1 ETPPIVDA
9 RQNRTDSVAVNHSTA
24 LTTAAVLVRR
34 RKRWHSADRRCADQ
48 RERTVDVAAS
58 KFDNGRCKPLM
69 CLSVLDL
76 HVRSHIVDEALI
88 QALPKVEE
96 NTGEDAKYLRYT
108 IGGLGRLTKENGTSE
123 NPSCSTPRGILI
135 VVYRERTED
144 VNIMSFVFEFIVP
157 DFNRAAVVL
166 CQRGSRVQFGDCF
179 AGHCGPCQTSTP
191 TELSSIYRFASY
203 PWPAEVLTFLVPRTA
218 APVRGGSAPLWP
230 PRPSQL
236 PEDEPTL
243 ARRTQALIQATQ
255 QSHDCVPL
263 HASLYMPHVACRND
277 AAITTATAAAS
288 DHGGGTTALSADG
301 TCRGLRVYPSSLEIS
316 TLTGES
322 SASERGALRDRVAV
336 QASVPGATWRQTL
349 WPRGRRGRVT
359 EVADGPWPQGLAR
372 FIFYQRRQ
380 PSQFEQRHAGHL
392 SGPQNPLDP
401 LRLPCETGPHSAS
414 QPIGYQARSKRPRS
428 QQEASLS
435 SGIGRSVT
443 VGKRHGSCELLSGAA
458 LAQPPHNLPG
468 AAGGLA
474 SSGHRTGVGAGVG
487 VRTTARQL
495 DRERTDVQKAGG
507 RFATLH
513 SHPKRTASSDRAK
526 ALANPPPP
534 WEASPVG
541 LLSDQFQR
549 SSRRRSIQNLSQGSS
564 LLQRTERQQRENQ
577 TNRFCSTA
585 VGSAGGA
592 IASGRFRELPVELEA
607 ALSALGSSAVPSP
620 PRPAPFSAMT
630 VTLSDPPPPAAQTG
644 DLQRE
649 QRQSPSS
656 QVSQTGEVLRPLQT
670 RQHAQLDHE
679 TVALQSSQL
688 LRVRAAEFYRAN
700 GLAGAEPSGGVGGH
714 ARLFKS
720 GSMSHL
726 NNNNNNNN
734 SPSISNNNNKTSS
747 NSVLANNNNSLQ
759 HNNNAQQQHGKLGQV
774 ASVPTAGASFGHPD
788 FRASYGMGHHQRRVT
803 SGGGGALGGSMAPA
817 HNTHYHSQLSGGR
830 EGRTDPAPERPQRT
844 HSERQPAKPMAMP
857 LLERKRQQ
865 QQQPSATHAHLPLS
879 AQAANGHQHHHGG
892 HRTAGLHRSNSS
904 LDLEQHLALG
914 GGMAAPGG
922 GGLQTRLVAPRKSR
936 ISPSASEKNVN
947 LSLEEYAMGVGA
959 AGGSGGRRRDYGSAS
974 SLDVLGTTGD
984 SFFAMLREYR
994 GVHGVNGSAADAAA
1008 KRASA
1013 VPAIP
1018 LDQRSAGPAK
1028 IQEYLRGK
1036 LTGSAAL
1043 AATANQYAA
1052 PGVTVVNLEHQ
1063 TSGGA
1068 PESQNQS
1075 SPGALDAHPTATDSP
1090 KLRSKFQ
1097 RLLLSTGDKHTK
1109 SKEKSKDSGGSH
1121 GISTPSGSS
1130 ESSGGSGPGGN
1141 APGAGS
1147 AGSKKKLVK
1156 AAKSEDWSNRED
1168 ETAAG
1173 GGSGAAQQG
1182 CSGAQSAA
1190 LDSSRLEDR
1199 LRKKLFAHYDCQ
1211 SLTANLTLAS
1221 RLRNV
1226 LAKRRNTTTGAS
1238 AASQL
1243 GDNCEGGDG
1252 DTGDGRFNELV
1263 HNCPFFRNEL
1273 GGEEERQL
1281 ALNRFTA
1288 NRHKNLQM
1296 TDRDYRTPASA
1307 EAPFKTSTLRQTA
1320 STGPSSSADNG
1331 SGFSA
1336 TSASSAYTQMVHKP
1350 MSACGLS
1357 VLESSGGAA
1366 KWKFRPCPYEVPS
1379 SIIEGVDHG
1388 ATFYRTFFENEDHQN
1403 WLGID
1408 EELGPIAISIKKE
1421 RVGSTPL
1428 PTALASEGGRTQDHA
1443 SHHHHNSYRL
1453 IIRTSGLNDLR
1464 GTILEDAIPGLW
1476 SGSSSG
1482 SSSRKGREGVTL
1494 AREVIE
1500 FVAPEIQLACLRLAT
1515 PAAEQQLL
1523 KLDEQKLNNTYKVGV
1538 LYCKAGQSTEEEMY
1552 NNETAGPA
1560 FDEFL
1565 DVLGRK
1571 INLKDFAGYK
1581 GGLDCKTDTTGTQ
1594 SVYNTFEDYEVM
1606 FHVSTLLPY
1615 TPANRQQILRKRHIG
1630 NDIVTIVFQEPGSL
1644 QFTPKNIRSR
1654 FQHVFVVVRAQNPC
1668 TEHTRYKV
1676 AITRSRDIAAFGP
1689 PLPEGATFERDKKF
1703 ISWLLAKVINAEN
1716 AAHRSHKFA
1725 TMAQRTRQECIR
1737 DLATHL
1743 VLQTSLTEGSN
1754 GRFSLLNSFGGRSS
1768 KKDKASHV
1776 MAQRLSQLNQAGCY
1790 VPDRCVREAISW
1802 QVLVEDCGAG
1812 GVLIEAHL
1820 AISAESIAVVE
1831 ASTGQVVFGAPTSTV
1846 LGFSS
1851 VPGAVRI
1858 FYHQGESLLVKVR
1871 EHDLPMSGG
1880 AVSAWE
1886 LDEVREICSRLE
1898 DVSGARETVKLVIER
1913 NAHGQLGFHVNY
1925 EGIVQEVEKNGNA
1938 YAAGLRP
1945 GARLVEACHIA
1956 VATLTYDQLVDVLK
1970 TSTVVTVT
1978 IVLPYTQRDGNPYH
1992 IARRGCGQHNCSY
2005 LEQTV
2010 GEYESRMAFQQR
2022 SVSENAFSAAMRY
2035 QQTPPPLPLRSNSA
2049 NMVGPRCEQSSSVG
2063 GLLNASSGSAP
2074 LPASAGSGNG
2084 HDTRTKPTALTTASL
2099 GQLGGGGQLLA
2110 APGQQHNYPI
2120 RMSASAQQIWP
2131 PTGAAMHDAVSG
2143 HSAAVHSQSSPA
2155 EGKSSPLERR
2165 TTLATVN
2172 AHAFHQQQ
2180 QQQSHLLLNPAA
2192 GPQVS
2197 DRDGM
2202 KNLSKSAVFTESL
2215 TNSSITGGF
2224 QVASCGLSL
2233 SGQSASCGEDERL
2246 SPCSSVG
2253 GASSGASSRLGG
2265 CINIVTVQASPA
2277 KAQLRSNHVPGH
2289 GGGPGSGSHH
2299 SISPV
2304 SQLADGSSSAS
2315 NSNCNTLDS
2324 DWRRLSIEALAGGG
2338 LDAGK
2343 DLQQLQGFVHDDA
2356 AAMAAA
2362 GGGGDSGLRSGGNGP
2377 LHATSLHALH
2387 GTHAGSSAG
2396 SGRLSQASSCAPS
2409 LHSAQSGHSGMSR
2422 NSGDRDRS
2430 SQPVPNDDPHELAL
2444 KVAELTNHLAQEQC
2458 EKAMLERQL
2467 REIQEEN
2474 DRLKR
2479 EKHDAQSQL
2488 KKITS
2493 WWQYGQQPQQQP

>member
-1 ETPPIVDA
+1 MEVP
-9 RQNRTDSVAVNHSTA
+9 TA
-24 LTTAAVLVRR
+24 HCAPCAPKRESLRVRLV
-34 RKRWHSADRRCADQ
+34 
-48 RERTVDVAAS
+48 
-58 KFDNGRCKPLM
+58 
-69 CLSVLDL
+69 
-76 HVRSHIVDEALI
+76 
-88 QALPKVEE
+88 
-96 NTGEDAKYLRYT
+96 
-108 IGGLGRLTKENGTSE
+108 
-123 NPSCSTPRGILI
+123 
-135 VVYRERTED
+135 
-144 VNIMSFVFEFIVP
+144 
-157 DFNRAAVVL
+157 
-166 CQRGSRVQFGDCF
+166 
-179 AGHCGPCQTSTP
+179 
-191 TELSSIYRFASY
+191 
-203 PWPAEVLTFLVPRTA
+203 
-218 APVRGGSAPLWP
+218 
-230 PRPSQL
+230 
-236 PEDEPTL
+236 TL
-243 ARRTQALIQATQ
+243 
-255 QSHDCVPL
+255 
-263 HASLYMPHVACRND
+263 D
-277 AAITTATAAAS
+277 AATS
-288 DHGGGTTALSADG
+288 LGPSA
-301 TCRGLRVYPSSLEIS
+301 I
-316 TLTGES
+316 
-322 SASERGALRDRVAV
+322 
-336 QASVPGATWRQTL
+336 
-349 WPRGRRGRVT
+349 
-359 EVADGPWPQGLAR
+359 
-372 FIFYQRRQ
+372 
-380 PSQFEQRHAGHL
+380 
-392 SGPQNPLDP
+392 
-401 LRLPCETGPHSAS
+401 
-414 QPIGYQARSKRPRS
+414 
-428 QQEASLS
+428 
-435 SGIGRSVT
+435 
-443 VGKRHGSCELLSGAA
+443 
-458 LAQPPHNLPG
+458 
-468 AAGGLA
+468 
-474 SSGHRTGVGAGVG
+474 
-487 VRTTARQL
+487 
-495 DRERTDVQKAGG
+495 
-507 RFATLH
+507 
-513 SHPKRTASSDRAK
+513 
-526 ALANPPPP
+526 
-534 WEASPVG
+534 PV
-541 LLSDQFQR
+541 
-549 SSRRRSIQNLSQGSS
+549 SQG
-564 LLQRTERQQRENQ
+564 
-577 TNRFCSTA
+577 
-585 VGSAGGA
+585 
-592 IASGRFRELPVELEA
+592 PV
-607 ALSALGSSAVPSP
+607 
-620 PRPAPFSAMT
+620 PFSTMT

-644 DLQRE
+644 ELQRE
-649 QRQSPSS
+649 QRQSPN
-656 QVSQTGEVLRPLQT
+656 QVGQTGETLRPLQA

-688 LRVRAAEFYRAN
+688 LRVRAAEFYRVN
-700 GLAGAEPSGGVGGH
+700 GLAGAEHPTGVGTH
-714 ARLFKS
+714 SRLFKS

-726 NNNNNNNN
+726 NNNNNSPNISSGNN
-734 SPSISNNNNKTSS
+734 NNNNKIGNISS
-747 NSVLANNNNSLQ
+747 NSVPVTNNNSVQ
-759 HNNNAQQQHGKLGQV
+759 HNNNPQQAQLQQQQPMHGKLGQP
-774 ASVPTAGASFGHPD
+774 ASNQTAGASFGHPD
-788 FRASYGMGHHQRRVT
+788 FRASYGMGHHQRRAT
-803 SGGGGALGGSMAPA
+803 IGTAGGALTGSLGPT
-817 HNTHYHSQLSGGR
+817 HSPHYHSQLTGSRGESR
-830 EGRTDPAPERPQRT
+830 NEPAPERPQRT

-857 LLERKRQQ
+857 LLERKRQHQ
-865 QQQPSATHAHLPLS
+865 QQASQAHAHLPLS
-879 AQAANGHQHHHGG
+879 TQAANGHHHVGHGSHAG
-892 HRTAGLHRSNSS
+892 HHRISGLHRSNSS
-904 LDLEQHLALG
+904 LDLEQHFHTISGNTGAVVTGTGSGGSLVGGNSQAA
-914 GGMAAPGG
+914 GGM
-922 GGLQTRLVAPRKSR
+922 VAQRKSR
-936 ISPSASEKNVN
+936 ISPSTSEKNVN
-947 LSLEEYAMGVGA
+947 LSLEEYALGMGTT
-959 AGGSGGRRRDYGSAS
+959 AGTTTTGGRRRDYGSAS

-994 GVHGVNGSAADAAA
+994 GSHGLNGPGVAAADSVG
-1008 KRASA
+1008 KRACA

-1043 AATANQYAA
+1043 AATANLHAA
-1052 PGVTVVNLEHQ
+1052 PGVTVVNLEHHG
-1063 TSGGA
+1063 SSGA
-1068 PESQNQS
+1068 PESQN
-1075 SPGALDAHPTATDSP
+1075 PTTAGPLDPHLPVADSP

-1109 SKEKSKDSGGSH
+1109 SKDKSKDSGGSYSM
-1121 GISTPSGSS
+1121 STPSGGS
-1130 ESSGGSGPGGN
+1130 EPSGAPPGN

-1147 AGSKKKLVK
+1147 ASSKKKLVK

-1173 GGSGAAQQG
+1173 GAPGSAQQG

-1190 LDSSRLEDR
+1190 LDSARLEDR

-1243 GDNCEGGDG
+1243 GDNCEGRDG
-1252 DTGDGRFNELV
+1252 DAGDGRFNELV
-1263 HNCPFFRNEL
+1263 QSCPFFRNEL

-1288 NRHKNLQM
+1288 NRHKSLQM
-1296 TDRDYRTPASA
+1296 TDRDYRASA
-1307 EAPFKTSTLRQTA
+1307 HIEAPYKTSTLRQVL
-1320 STGPSSSADNG
+1320 SNNSSLSSSAD
-1331 SGFSA
+1331 SGA
-1336 TSASSAYTQMVHKP
+1336 GGSSAASTSLPLSSCTQMVHKP

-1428 PTALASEGGRTQDHA
+1428 PTALTSEGGRPQDHA
-1443 SHHHHNSYRL
+1443 NHHHHNSYRL

-1482 SSSRKGREGVTL
+1482 SSSRKGREGATL

-1500 FVAPEIQLACLRLAT
+1500 FVAPEIQLSCLRLAM
-1515 PAAEQQLL
+1515 PAVEQQLL

-1538 LYCKAGQSTEEEMY
+1538 LYCKASQSTEEEMY
-1552 NNETAGPA
+1552 NNEIAGPA

-1594 SVYNTFEDYEVM
+1594 SVYNTFEDCEVM

-1644 QFTPKNIRSR
+1644 PFTPKNIRSR
-1654 FQHVFVVVRAQNPC
+1654 FQHVFIVVRAQNPC

-1676 AITRSRDIAAFGP
+1676 AITRSRDIVAFGP
-1689 PLPEGATFERDKKF
+1689 PLPEGATFERDIKF
-1703 ISWLLAKVINAEN
+1703 TNWLLAKVINAEN

-1737 DLATHL
+1737 DLATHS

-1768 KKDKASHV
+1768 KKDKTSH
-1776 MAQRLSQLNQAGCY
+1776 MIAQRLSQLNHGGCY

-1802 QVLVEDCGAG
+1802 QVQVEDCGAG
-1812 GVLIEAHL
+1812 GVLIDAHL

-1851 VPGAVRI
+1851 APGTVRI

-1871 EHDLPMSGG
+1871 DRDLPPTVITSSSSSSSGG
-1880 AVSAWE
+1880 GGSSSVGRMAGGAWE
-1886 LDEVREICSRLE
+1886 LDEIREICSRLE

-1978 IVLPYTQRDGNPYH
+1978 IVLPYTQRDSNQYN

-2022 SVSENAFSAAMRY
+2022 SVSENAFSAVMRY

-2049 NMVGPRCEQSSSVG
+2049 NLVGGTRCEQSSVAA

-2074 LPASAGSGNG
+2074 LPTGSGVGG
-2084 HDTRTKPTALTTASL
+2084 HDQTKPIATSTASL
-2099 GQLGGGGQLLA
+2099 GQLGGGGQMLA
-2110 APGQQHNYPI
+2110 APGHQLNYPI

-2131 PTGAAMHDAVSG
+2131 TNNATSVHEMVTAVHPTPA
-2143 HSAAVHSQSSPA
+2143 HSQSSST

-2172 AHAFHQQQ
+2172 AHSFQQQ
-2180 QQQSHLLLNPAA
+2180 QHSFLNPAA
-2192 GPQVS
+2192 EPQV
-2197 DRDGM
+2197 
-2202 KNLSKSAVFTESL
+2202 AP
-2215 TNSSITGGF
+2215 
-2224 QVASCGLSL
+2224 CGLSL
-2233 SGQSASCGEDERL
+2233 SGQSAVSCGEDERQ

-2265 CINIVTVQASPA
+2265 CINIVTVPASPA
-2277 KAQLRSNHVPGH
+2277 KVQLRSHHGQSHVS
-2289 GGGPGSGSHH
+2289 GPSSQH

-2304 SQLADGSSSAS
+2304 SQVSHMADGSSSAS
-2315 NSNCNTLDS
+2315 NSNCNTLDKE
-2324 DWRRLSIEALAGGG
+2324 WRRLSIEALTGGNGSGG
-2338 LDAGK
+2338 LDRDSLDNSK
-2343 DLQQLQGFVHDDA
+2343 ELQQLQQGLMGSHHHHHHHHHHHDNDVA
-2356 AAMAAA
+2356 TMATASGIGHEA
-2362 GGGGDSGLRSGGNGP
+2362 GSRGGISGSSVGAIGCGSGP
-2377 LHATSLHALH
+2377 MHATSLHALH
-2387 GTHAGSSAG
+2387 GMHAG
-2396 SGRLSQASSCAPS
+2396 SGRLSQASSYAPS
-2409 LHSAQSGHSGMSR
+2409 LHSAQSTHSSMSR
-2422 NSGDRDRS
+2422 GSGDRDRI
-2430 SQPVPNDDPHELAL
+2430 SQPTQSEDPHELAL

-2479 EKHDAQSQL
+2479 EKNDAQSQL

-2493 WWQYGQQPQQQP
+2493 WWHSGQPPQQHP